1 MVRKIRS
8 MSHEYRMKEQWYGMP
23 PKCRKRYRDELRM
36 LRKRE
41 RRALNRMVEEM
52 VAEELSGRSER

>member
-1 MVRKIRS
+1 MKVKS
-8 MSHEYRMKEQWYGMP
+8 MSHEYRMNEQWYGMP
-23 PKCRKRYRDELRM
+23 PKCRKRYRYELRA

-41 RRALNRMVEEM
+41 RRILNRMVEQM